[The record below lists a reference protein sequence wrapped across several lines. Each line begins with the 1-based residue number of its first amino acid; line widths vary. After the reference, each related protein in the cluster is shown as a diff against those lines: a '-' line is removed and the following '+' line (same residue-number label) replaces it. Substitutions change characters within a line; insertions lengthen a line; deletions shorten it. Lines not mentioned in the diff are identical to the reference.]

1 MEQQVLRFGWV
12 VCGAAGL
19 CRVLRCWSA
28 VVAKLPCNCAME
40 IKWKNKYFHAL
51 IMLALLQ
58 IKSLSVIVTGPDHNA
73 QHNLYILWL
82 PRVKT
87 KQSWISLLPVWGKLR
102 DLKSKTKPTTPS
114 SPPRPP
120 LGAADSRGFLGN
132 YTDNLLCSISGV
144 LTQHRPCLVL
154 SSSGWI
160 LLPCGDTGAGGKKR
174 EGEGEKPCRFHQSD
188 RQQIEEGAEV
198 V

>member
-40 IKWKNKYFHAL
+40 IKRKNKYFHPL

-58 IKSLSVIVTGPDHNA
+58 IRSLSVIVTGPDHNA
-73 QHNLYILWL
+73 HTIYTHSGCPELRQNRAGFHFYQSGESFEIW
-82 PRVKT
+82 KA
-87 KQSWISLLPVWGKLR
+87 KQSQLHPLPLRVQPKELRTAEGSWGITLII
-102 DLKSKTKPTTPS
+102 
-114 SPPRPP
+114 
-120 LGAADSRGFLGN
+120 
-132 YTDNLLCSISGV
+132 CSAPSGV